1 MKPFVA
7 QGFDW
12 YTIYWRGSPCKQ
24 GKRSG
29 FTADFRGKKRIG
41 QRLNARRYVWSERGK
56 GASRGEPRSI
66 LFDAYRNAPE
76 SVPHHSEPVGKEGGR
91 GKGNLGG
98 CSPLSEFPF
107 PRPAASSI
115 LCGAGRISRKS
126 RAARRRCRTGSAGGI
141 QVRARR
147 FSSLQWPARI
157 PGWDSWWRRGSGI

>member
-41 QRLNARRYVWSERGK
+41 QRLNARRYVCSERWK
-56 GASRGEPRSI
+56 GSSRGEPRSI

-91 GKGNLGG
+91 GKGYPGRV
-98 CSPLSEFPF
+98 FPALRVSL
-107 PRPAASSI
+107 PPAR
-115 LCGAGRISRKS
+115 RIFNTVRSRKDQPEIPS
-126 RAARRRCRTGSAGGI
+126 SSAALSYRERWRDSGSSPAFF
-141 QVRARR
+141 Q
-147 FSSLQWPARI
+147 SSMACANPRM
-157 PGWDSWWRRGSGI
+157 G

>member
-76 SVPHHSEPVGKEGGR
+76 SVPHHSDPVRNSGGGGR
-91 GKGNLGG
+91 GTAGG
-98 CSPLSEFPF
+98 GAPADCWPPPP
-107 PRPAASSI
+107 PR
-115 LCGAGRISRKS
+115 RIFNTVRSRKDQPEIPS
-126 RAARRRCRTGSAGGI
+126 SSAALSYRERWRDSGSSPAFF
-141 QVRARR
+141 Q
-147 FSSLQWPARI
+147 SSMACANPRM
-157 PGWDSWWRRGSGI
+157 G

>member
-56 GASRGEPRSI
+56 GSSRGEPRSI
-66 LFDAYRNAPE
+66 LFDAYRNGVSSPPFGTSWKRRRPGERITWAG
-76 SVPHHSEPVGKEGGR
+76 VPRSQSFP
-91 GKGNLGG
+91 
-98 CSPLSEFPF
+98 SPGPPHLNTV
-107 PRPAASSI
+107 R
-115 LCGAGRISRKS
+115 SRKDQPEIPS
-126 RAARRRCRTGSAGGI
+126 SSAALSYRERWRDSGSSPAFF
-141 QVRARR
+141 Q
-147 FSSLQWPARI
+147 SSMACANPRM
-157 PGWDSWWRRGSGI
+157 G

>member
-41 QRLNARRYVWSERGK
+41 QRLNARRYVCSERGK
-56 GASRGEPRSI
+56 GSSRGEPRSFLMRI
-66 LFDAYRNAPE
+66 GTPRSQFPTIRNQLEKKEAG
-76 SVPHHSEPVGKEGGR
+76 GKD
-91 GKGNLGG
+91 NLGG

>member
-56 GASRGEPRSI
+56 GSSRGEPRSI

-76 SVPHHSEPVGKEGGR
+76 SVPHHSKPVGKEGGR
-91 GKGNLGG
+91 GKGYPGRV
-98 CSPLSEFPF
+98 FPALRVSL
-107 PRPAASSI
+107 PPARRILI